1 MNGMNG
7 WVVPGF
13 AEERQLGSGA
23 SGHVVAAVHVA
34 SGTRVAVKYLSPK
47 YFKEPVFLD
56 RFRGEAQLLRSISS
70 PHVVRLFDYVEAP
83 GQGAAIVMEMVSG
96 VSLHEMITRQGPASP
111 ESALAALKGSL
122 LGLAAAHAV
131 GIVHR
136 DYKPENILVDPEG
149 TSKLTDFGIAVLAG
163 QDALAAGT
171 ALYMAPE
178 QWDGTPATPAADIYA
193 ATAVFYECLT
203 GTTPFS
209 GGRAQLATQ
218 HATAAVPV
226 ESVDEP
232 LRGLIARGMAKDPAA
247 RPASAAALVSELE
260 TTAAAAY
267 GRDWESRGTAQ
278 LAVRAAAM
286 LALLL
291 HSSAAASAAGTAAGT
306 GTTNVT
312 TTLGHA
318 RRAANI
324 TRRALSAG
332 HGTGGAVAGAAVA
345 AAVVV
350 ALLPSGHKPAPPPP
364 APAPVVLNGDVMGR
378 AAFSGS
384 DAWMVGCAPLSTCA
398 QTWTA
403 HFNGTTWTQVPSPS
417 PGPETSDELGGVT
430 VLSASNAW
438 AVGVIINHASSK
450 SLILHWNGTAWTQ
463 VPSPS
468 PGTIGNQLYG
478 VAATSAN
485 DVWAVG
491 VYTGVGVGRVGPG
504 GGALGFAP
512 LILHWNGTAWTQV
525 PSPPG
530 VQLLS
535 VAAVSAD
542 NAWAVGTALAPVTS
556 HPTTLI
562 LHWDGATW
570 TRVPSPNGA
579 GRDNSLSKVVAAPD
593 GTAWALGTT
602 QTNPGLPPSILMRW
616 DGSTWQMVPVPGG
629 AYLSSL
635 AVASGGLAWAG
646 GCTADKSAQSCSGSL
661 MLRWNGTS
669 LVSVPTP
676 ARTPISGVFAFSPTD
691 ALAISETLQRQTLIM
706 RWNGKTWQ

>member
-34 SGTRVAVKYLSPK
+34 SGRRVALKYLSPR

-83 GQGAAIVMEMVSG
+83 GQGAAIVMELVSG
-96 VSLHEMITRQGPASP
+96 VSLHDMITRQGPASP

-122 LGLAAAHAV
+122 LGLAAAHAL

-178 QWDGTPATPAADIYA
+178 QWGGTPATPATDIYA

-218 HATAAVPV
+218 HATAAIPV

-278 LAVRAAAM
+278 LAVRAAA
-286 LALLL
+286 LVALLL
-291 HSSAAASAAGTAAGT
+291 HGSAAGAAGTAAGT

-318 RRAANI
+318 RRAASA
-324 TRRALSAG
+324 TRRLLSAG

-350 ALLPSGHKPAPPPP
+350 ALLPSGHKHPP
-364 APAPVVLNGDVMGR
+364 APIVPAAVTVNGSFEAVAGS
-378 AAFSGS
+378 SGS
-384 DAWMVGCAPLSTCA
+384 DVWAVGCSPVKTCNK
-398 QTWTA
+398 TLTM
-403 HFNGTTWTQVPSPS
+403 HFNGTSWALVPSPS
-417 PGPETSDELGGVT
+417 PGPGNFDQLTGVT
-430 VLSASNAW
+430 TVSASNAW
-438 AVGVIINHASSK
+438 AVGYTEDRDGLHSRT
-450 SLILHWNGTAWTQ
+450 LILHWNGSTWTQVPSPGPDGSHLLSVTAISADDAWAVGYIEPSSFGKGALILHWNGSAWTQ
-463 VPSPS
+463 VPSPTGVLLHGVTALSANNIWAVGYAADPIHFNFVTLVLHWDGTAWTRVAS
-468 PGTIGNQLYG
+468 PNQGNKGDFIYSVTATSASSAWALGLTVVEPGVQPPVIMRWDGGTWQTVPIPGAETIYLSG
-478 VAATSAN
+478 LAATSA
-485 DVWAVG
+485 D
-491 VYTGVGVGRVGPG
+491 
-504 GGALGFAP
+504 L
-512 LILHWNGTAWTQV
+512 
-525 PSPPG
+525 
-530 VQLLS
+530 
-535 VAAVSAD
+535 
-542 NAWAVGTALAPVTS
+542 AWAVGCTIDKPNTPCVNS
-556 HPTTLI
+556 LI
-562 LHWDGATW
+562 LQWNGTSW
-570 TRVPSPNGA
+570 TRVPTP
-579 GRDNSLSKVVAAPD
+579 
-593 GTAWALGTT
+593 
-602 QTNPGLPPSILMRW
+602 
-616 DGSTWQMVPVPGG
+616 
-629 AYLSSL
+629 
-635 AVASGGLAWAG
+635 AG
-646 GCTADKSAQSCSGSL
+646 GEF
-661 MLRWNGTS
+661 
-669 LVSVPTP
+669 
-676 ARTPISGVFAFSPTD
+676 SGVIAFSPTN
-691 ALAISETLQRQTLIM
+691 ALAIGETLKGQPLIM